1 MFISMN
7 MLEIIQIL
15 SVFFGTLVAA
25 PLIVSKKAKKRMIGL
40 FAVIA
45 GSFFAIIVQIYLGL
59 YYFVFANLFWLLNA
73 CNGIKKILKTKR
85 KNLVVSK
92 IIIIKKIHTIRAGI
106 NFFNNCVS
114 NF

>member
-1 MFISMN
+1 MTI
-7 MLEIIQIL
+7 LEIIQII
-15 SVFFGTLVAA
+15 SVIFGTLIAA

-85 KNLVVSK
+85 KKSSS
-92 IIIIKKIHTIRAGI
+92 
-106 NFFNNCVS
+106 F
-114 NF
+114 

>member
-59 YYFVFANLFWLLNA
+59 YYFVFANMFWLLNA
-73 CNGIKKILKTKR
+73 CNDIKKIIKSNR
-85 KNLVVSK
+85 KNPNS
-92 IIIIKKIHTIRAGI
+92 
-106 NFFNNCVS
+106 F
-114 NF
+114 

>member
-45 GSFFAIIVQIYLGL
+45 GSFFAMIVQVYLGL
-59 YYFVFANLFWLLNA
+59 YYFVFANMFWLLV
-73 CNGIKKILKTKR
+73 ITPVTLLFLIEISSTSSSYISMFVFL
-85 KNLVVSK
+85 S
-92 IIIIKKIHTIRAGI
+92 I
-106 NFFNNCVS
+106 F
-114 NF
+114 

>member
-25 PLIVSKKAKKRMIGL
+25 PLIVSKKAKKRMVGL

-45 GSFFAIIVQIYLGL
+45 GSFFAMIVQVYLGL
-59 YYFVFANLFWLLNA
+59 YYFVFANIFWLLNA
-73 CNGIKKILKTKR
+73 CNGIKKIIKTKKR
-85 KNLVVSK
+85 VTRNFENL
-92 IIIIKKIHTIRAGI
+92 
-106 NFFNNCVS
+106 
-114 NF
+114 